1 MATKL
6 DVNTGNTD
14 LGKKIWDIHQNNEYT
29 KVNNYKEGMCY
40 NCFENN
46 AVAALVLDICGDC
59 AGKRGRETI
68 LVPIKQIYYGMCY
81 FCGDYKFNLEQINGR
96 LCTKC
101 HRRCATHIKD
111 YNKKGGQFGADPFW
125 KSVKRR
131 HGQDWKL
138 IMNDPSQSY
147 RR

>member
-40 NCFENN
+40 NCFESN

-68 LVPIKQIYYGMCY
+68 LVPIKQVYYGMCY

>member
-6 DVNTGNTD
+6 DVNVGNTD
-14 LGKKIWDIHQNNEYT
+14 LGKKIWNIHQNNEYT

-68 LVPIKQIYYGMCY
+68 LVPIKQVYYGMCY

-101 HRRCATHIKD
+101 HKRCQDLCGQSHKD
-111 YNKKGGQFGADPFW
+111 
-125 KSVKRR
+125 
-131 HGQDWKL
+131 
-138 IMNDPSQSY
+138 
-147 RR
+147 

>member
-6 DVNTGNTD
+6 DVNVGNTD
-14 LGKKIWDIHQNNEYT
+14 LGKKIWNIHQNNEYT

-68 LVPIKQIYYGMCY
+68 LVPIKQVYYGMCY

-101 HRRCATHIKD
+101 HKRCATHIKE

>member
-68 LVPIKQIYYGMCY
+68 LVPIKQVYYGMCY

-101 HRRCATHIKD
+101 HKRCATHIKE

>member
-6 DVNTGNTD
+6 DVNVGNTD
-14 LGKKIWDIHQNNEYT
+14 LGKKIWKIHQDNEYT

-40 NCFENN
+40 NCFESN

-68 LVPIKQIYYGMCY
+68 LVPIKQVYYGMCY

>member
-6 DVNTGNTD
+6 DVNVGNTD

-68 LVPIKQIYYGMCY
+68 LVPIKQVYYGMCY

-101 HRRCATHIKD
+101 HKRCATHIKE

>member
-68 LVPIKQIYYGMCY
+68 LVPIKQVYYGMCY

-101 HRRCATHIKD
+101 HRRCANHIKD

>member
-1 MATKL
+1 
-6 DVNTGNTD
+6 
-14 LGKKIWDIHQNNEYT
+14 
-29 KVNNYKEGMCY
+29 
-40 NCFENN
+40 
-46 AVAALVLDICGDC
+46 
-59 AGKRGRETI
+59 
-68 LVPIKQIYYGMCY
+68 MCY

-101 HRRCATHIKD
+101 HKRCATHIKE